1 MTYIKQFTLTPPT
14 RINDDEPFT
23 TLNIREAATA
33 TGTYTVIDTQ
43 AWTDTTPSTA
53 AATSVETTEATLE
66 IGWYQFQWEDATGA
80 VTQWWGPIAAGGT
93 AEFCSLDDMAAR
105 LGVTEWT
112 AAEQTRCQLLI
123 GLATDTILAEVGKD
137 AAWAARTPVPDG
149 LRSLCIEMVARVM
162 VNPSGVRSESEQLGS
177 WQRSVSYSD
186 SGHQLEMSQS
196 ERLRARAAVYGS
208 NSGSAQA
215 TSLADDLAEVV
226 ELPPA
231 LPATSPWV

>member
-1 MTYIKQFTLTPPT
+1 MTYIKQFTLTPPE
-14 RINDDEPFT
+14 RVNDDQPFT
-23 TLNIREAATA
+23 TLNIREAETA
-33 TGTYTVIDTQ
+33 AGPYTVIDTQ
-43 AWTDTTPSTA
+43 PWTDTTPSTG
-53 AATSVETTEATLE
+53 AATAVETTAATLE
-66 IGWYQFQWEDATGA
+66 HGVYQFQWVDGTGA
-80 VTQWWGPIAAGGT
+80 VTQWWGPVSSTSG
-93 AEFCSLDDMAAR
+93 FCSTDDIAAR
-105 LGVTEWT
+105 LAITDWQ
-112 AAEQTRCQLLI
+112 AAELARCQLLI
-123 GLATDTILAEVGKD
+123 DLATDTILAEVGKD
-137 AAWAARTPVPDG
+137 AAWAAQTPVPDG